1 MKSLSGISPSYPR
14 AVGAPGV
21 LRGRFAAG
29 LAAVVFFYC
38 CDLYAET
45 PLSQEIKWDRIP
57 RSTLPDKM
65 AIALTNLYGQIV
77 GKHCA
82 VVFDDSRSSAKS
94 DGFTRPLGGGL
105 TEPSWNFKKFATD
118 LFLRV
123 LKQCKIDFVDGRS
136 SKESLDE
143 GNRQRR
149 SEILHR
155 FVEANH
161 ADVVL
166 TVSIGTDTIKLETSS
181 PAGKKLGASA
191 CRYDRHDTSYYANT
205 PPTNRRLLEF
215 AEANLNKKVGRGEC
229 WDLCAEAMKHE
240 NAPFAGP
247 RDFGRVLD
255 EDEIPFPGDLAMQG
269 GPHFMMIR
277 CADQDGSL
285 TALHQNWMMGDEK
298 GKKVVPVQI
307 ERAILTIWRPN
318 SSPRDD
324 TFNQVL
330 SIWGDAAVRALSVP
344 VAPAAP
350 VEKKV
355 TGNRQPVT
363 DHRLLITDHQ

>member
-1 MKSLSGISPSYPR
+1 MKTLSGMSPSYPR
-14 AVGAPGV
+14 ASGLPGL
-21 LRGRFAAG
+21 LRRRFAAG
-29 LAAVVFFYC
+29 LAAVVFFSC

-45 PLSQEIKWDRIP
+45 PLSQAIKWDNVP

-65 AIALTNLYGQIV
+65 AIALTNLHGQIA
-77 GKHCA
+77 GKHCV

-94 DGFTRPLGGGL
+94 DGFARPLGGGL
-105 TEPSWNFKKFATD
+105 TEPSWNFKKFATH
-118 LFLRV
+118 LFLQV
-123 LKQCKIDFVDGRS
+123 LQKCKIDFVDSRS
-136 SKESLDE
+136 SKETLDE

-149 SEILHR
+149 SEVLRR
-155 FVEANH
+155 FVESNR

-166 TVSIGTDTIKLETSS
+166 TVSTGTDTIKLEVSS
-181 PAGKKLGASA
+181 PAGEKLGAA
-191 CRYDRHDTSYYANT
+191 TCRYDRNDTSYYANT
-205 PPTNRRLLEF
+205 PPTNRRLVEF

-229 WDLCAEAMKHE
+229 WDLCAEGMKSVG
-240 NAPFAGP
+240 APFPGP
-247 RDFGRVLD
+247 RDFGREL
-255 EDEIPFPGDLAMQG
+255 EKDEIPFPGDLAMQP

-324 TFNQVL
+324 TFNQVQ
-330 SIWGDAAVRALSVP
+330 SIWGDAAVRALAAP
-344 VAPAAP
+344 PKPAAP
-350 VEKKV
+350 GEKKM
-355 TGNRQPVT
+355 TGNRLST
-363 DHRLLITDHQ
+363 NDHRLPITDHQ